1 MTLRI
6 GQFIVAGELRN
17 SRRNRVYGWIQ
28 LGAESEIQLELTGNF
43 SESLGTDYLAFE
55 APEPSDLDAAPENL
69 PEHVLA
75 ISENQIGVV
84 DEIRLEQRLEVTLE
98 SAEESAS
105 LKSGDVRPQDLV
117 VLRWFSQ
124 DGPIEAELQNLRIH
138 LSEPEPT
145 EAEQAENPSEG
156 FSDFGFEDTALEA
169 DSQDLEEEA
178 DENEDPYGLFDQNLN
193 NLVADSLGENS
204 IEDTLGNS
212 LIDGGERRSWDEVI
226 PGIDPETKAMYE
238 QWDEIVE
245 GNKDE
250 PITYLFEKPLKLP
263 RPEHV
268 ESEEEARGYVVA
280 ILAQLARLCVA
291 LDVCE
296 HFTAL
301 DTYKML
307 MEDILPTAKVHPKLA
322 QSDMIQHFSTNDVCR
337 ACEAE
342 FDAEFEGLN
351 GLASDAD
358 EADDARNDEPGRE
371 DNPGESDA

>member
-28 LGAESEIQLELTGNF
+28 LGSECEIQLELTGNF
-43 SESLGTDYLAFE
+43 SESLGTEYLAFE
-55 APEPSDLDAAPENL
+55 APEPSDLDDLPESL

-145 EAEQAENPSEG
+145 EAEQADSSSEG

-212 LIDGGERRSWDEVI
+212 LIDGGEPRSWDEVI

-238 QWDEIVE
+238 QWDEIV
-245 GNKDE
+245 G
-250 PITYLFEKPLKLP
+250 FLP
-263 RPEHV
+263 TEIPCGCARIV
-268 ESEEEARGYVVA
+268 ARG
-280 ILAQLARLCVA
+280 C
-291 LDVCE
+291 
-296 HFTAL
+296 
-301 DTYKML
+301 
-307 MEDILPTAKVHPKLA
+307 
-322 QSDMIQHFSTNDVCR
+322 
-337 ACEAE
+337 
-342 FDAEFEGLN
+342 
-351 GLASDAD
+351 
-358 EADDARNDEPGRE
+358 
-371 DNPGESDA
+371 